1 MFEKIGRQ
9 AGLAGIALAAG
20 LFASTSVLA
29 DNPHFIRATS
39 SLDNE
44 GNLVCSWKEAGL
56 GANQNIDYECSAI
69 ATATYVCV
77 NRGGKNPSAANK
89 TSVQE
94 EVSEPGTFNSGQ
106 NGQIT
111 ASLTVDV
118 PDSGDFS
125 CPGGQSKQLASVSY
139 TSVQL
144 SDITNGVDAPLA
156 DQQSGCLLPNV
167 VGACD

>member
-56 GANQNIDYECSAI
+56 GANQSIDYECSAF

-89 TSVQE
+89 TSVEGQ
-94 EVSEPGTFNSGQ
+94 VSEPGTFNSGK

-111 ASLTVDV
+111 ASLTVAP
-118 PDSGDFS
+118 PDSGFS
-125 CPGGQSKQLASVSY
+125 CPPGQSKELASVSY

-144 SDITNGVDAPLA
+144 SDTTNGINAPLA